1 MRVVVEEGL
10 LYPCSCIIVQDGF
23 GTANTAL
30 AFHNKQLLAL
40 LETDLPYAVQ
50 SSS

>member
-1 MRVVVEEGL
+1 M
-10 LYPCSCIIVQDGF
+10 IVQDGF

-40 LETDLPYAVQ
+40 LETDLPYAV
-50 SSS
+50 

>member
-1 MRVVVEEGL
+1 MRL
-10 LYPCSCIIVQDGF
+10 CPKQDGF

-40 LETDLPYAVQ
+40 VENDLPYAVRNQ
-50 SSS
+50 G